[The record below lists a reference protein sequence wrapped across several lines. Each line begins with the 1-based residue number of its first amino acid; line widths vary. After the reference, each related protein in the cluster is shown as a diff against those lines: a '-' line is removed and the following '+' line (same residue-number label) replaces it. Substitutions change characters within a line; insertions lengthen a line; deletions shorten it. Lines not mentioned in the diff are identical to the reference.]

1 MEKVWKAPPDPAGF
15 FYCFPAGNFVIY
27 GMTQPV
33 ITATTIAGLA
43 PAKQGKVR
51 DIYDLGEN
59 LLIVATD
66 RLSAFDVIL
75 PDGIPNKGKVLTQI
89 SAFWF
94 RKLAGVIDNHL
105 ISTDT
110 ADFPEPFRSH
120 PAVFAGRSMVVR
132 KTRPLAVEC
141 IARGYLSGSGW
152 SEYKRTG
159 SICGVQLPPG
169 LKESD
174 RLPAPV
180 FTPTT
185 KAEIGTHDE
194 NITFDDVVAL
204 LGEETARR
212 LRDLTL
218 SLYTRGA
225 EFAATRGII
234 IADTKFEFG
243 VDGSGALVWIDEAL
257 TPDSSRFWPM
267 DLYAP
272 GGAQPSFDKQYVRD
286 FLLSIRWDKKPPAP
300 RLPDDVIK
308 TTAHKYED
316 ALLRLAGASVA

>member
-1 MEKVWKAPPDPAGF
+1 MKPT
-15 FYCFPAGNFVIY
+15 VISN
-27 GMTQPV
+27 
-33 ITATTIAGLA
+33 TALSGIS

-51 DIYDLGEN
+51 DMYDLGEN

-94 RKLAGVIDNHL
+94 RKLAGVVDNHL
-105 ISTDT
+105 ISTDINE
-110 ADFPEPFRSH
+110 FPEPFRSH
-120 PAVFAGRSMVVR
+120 PGVFAGRSMVVR
-132 KTRPLAVEC
+132 KARPLPVEC

-152 SEYKRTG
+152 TEYQRCG
-159 SICGVQLPPG
+159 EICGIKLPAG
-169 LKESD
+169 LRESD

-185 KAEIGTHDE
+185 KAEIGAHDE
-194 NITFDDVVAL
+194 NISFGDVAGLV
-204 LGEETARR
+204 GEETAVR
-212 LRDLTL
+212 LRELTL
-218 SLYTRGA
+218 SLYRTGA
-225 EFAATRGII
+225 DFAASRGII

-243 VDGSGALVWIDEAL
+243 VDERGALIWIDEAL

-286 FLLSIRWDKKPPAP
+286 FLLSIRWDKKPPGP
-300 RLPDDVIK
+300 SLPDEIIR
-308 TTAHKYED
+308 TTAQKYED
-316 ALLRLAGASVA
+316 ALLRLSGTTVQ

>member
-1 MEKVWKAPPDPAGF
+1 
-15 FYCFPAGNFVIY
+15 
-27 GMTQPV
+27 MTQSV
-33 ITATTIAGLA
+33 ITATTLAGLA

-94 RKLAGVIDNHL
+94 RKLAGVVGNHL
-105 ISTDT
+105 ISTD
-110 ADFPEPFRSH
+110 AAAFPEPFRSH
-120 PAVFAGRSMVVR
+120 PGVFAGRSMVVR

-152 SEYKRTG
+152 TEYKRSG
-159 SICGVQLPPG
+159 SICGVKLPPG
-169 LKESD
+169 LRESD
-174 RLPAPV
+174 RLPSPV

-194 NITFDDVVAL
+194 NITFEDVVAL
-204 LGEETARR
+204 LGDDTARR

-218 SLYTRGA
+218 SLYTLGA

-243 VDGSGALVWIDEAL
+243 LDDAGALVWIDEAL

-286 FLLSIRWDKKPPAP
+286 YLLSIRWDKKPPAP
-300 RLPDDVIK
+300 RLPEDVIQ

-316 ALLRLAGASVA
+316 ALLRLAGTSVA

>member
-1 MEKVWKAPPDPAGF
+1 MAQTVVTG
-15 FYCFPAGNFVIY
+15 
-27 GMTQPV
+27 TSL
-33 ITATTIAGLA
+33 AGLT

-75 PDGIPNKGKVLTQI
+75 SDGIPNKGKVLTQI

-94 RKLAGVIDNHL
+94 RKLAGVVDNHL
-105 ISTDT
+105 ISTDI

-120 PAVFAGRSMVVR
+120 PAQFAGRSMVVR
-132 KTRPLAVEC
+132 KTRPLPVEC

-152 SEYKRTG
+152 TEYGRTG
-159 SICGVQLPPG
+159 GICGVALPSG

-174 RLPAPV
+174 RLPSPV

-194 NITFDDVVAL
+194 NITFEDVVSL
-204 LGEETARR
+204 LGAETAGR

-218 SLYTRGA
+218 SLYTLGA
-225 EFAATRGII
+225 EFALTKGII

-243 VDGSGALVWIDEAL
+243 VDDRGSLVWIDEAL
-257 TPDSSRFWPM
+257 TPDSSRFWPV
-267 DLYAP
+267 DRYVP

-300 RLPDDVIK
+300 RLPEEVVQ
-308 TTAHKYED
+308 TTAQKYED
-316 ALLRLAGASVA
+316 ALVRLSGNKVV

>member
-1 MEKVWKAPPDPAGF
+1 MPST
-15 FYCFPAGNFVIY
+15 VISSAEL
-27 GMTQPV
+27 T
-33 ITATTIAGLA
+33 GLS

-51 DIYDLGEN
+51 DVYDLGDN

-94 RKLAGVIDNHL
+94 RKLTGVVDNHL
-105 ISTDT
+105 ISTDIRE
-110 ADFPEPFRSH
+110 FPEPFRSH
-120 PAVFAGRSMVVR
+120 PGVFAGRSMVVR
-132 KTRPLAVEC
+132 KTRPLPVEC

-152 SEYKRTG
+152 TEYSRTG
-159 SICGVQLPPG
+159 AICGIQLPPG

-194 NITFDDVVAL
+194 NITFDDVVGL

-212 LRDLTL
+212 LKDLTL
-218 SLYTRGA
+218 SLYANGA
-225 EFAATRGII
+225 EFAAARGII

-243 VDGSGALVWIDEAL
+243 VDDRGAIIWIDEAL

-267 DLYAP
+267 DLYTP
-272 GGAQPSFDKQYVRD
+272 GGPQPSFDKQYVRD
-286 FLLSIRWDKKPPAP
+286 FLLSIRWNKKPPAP
-300 RLPDDVIK
+300 RLPDEVIR
-308 TTAHKYED
+308 TTAQKYED
-316 ALLRLAGASVA
+316 ALLRLAGKSVE

>member
-1 MEKVWKAPPDPAGF
+1 MRP
-15 FYCFPAGNFVIY
+15 
-27 GMTQPV
+27 
-33 ITATTIAGLA
+33 TAVTDTALPGLP

-51 DIYDLGEN
+51 DIYDLGEH
-59 LLIVATD
+59 LLIAATD

-94 RKLAGVIDNHL
+94 RKLAGVVGNHL
-105 ISTDT
+105 ISTDMRE
-110 ADFPEPFRSH
+110 FPEPFASH
-120 PAVFAGRSMVVR
+120 PGIFAGRSMVVR
-132 KTRPLAVEC
+132 KTRPLPVEC

-152 SEYKRTG
+152 TEYTRTG
-159 SICGVQLPPG
+159 AICGVTLPPG

-174 RLPAPV
+174 RLPHPV

-194 NITFDDVVAL
+194 NITFDDVVRL

-218 SLYTRGA
+218 SLYTAGA
-225 EFAATRGII
+225 EFASSRGII

-243 VDGSGALVWIDEAL
+243 LDDGGAVVWIDEAL
-257 TPDSSRFWPM
+257 TPDSSRFWPA
-267 DLYAP
+267 DLYRP

-286 FLLSIRWDKKPPAP
+286 FLLANRWDKKPPAP
-300 RLPDDVIK
+300 RLPEEVIR
-308 TTAHKYED
+308 TTAQKYED
-316 ALLRLAGASVA
+316 ALLRLAGETVR